1 MIPRRAADTLLR
13 LSRGFPVV
21 AITGPR
27 QSGKTTLARAL
38 YPEKPYLSLE
48 SPDTRAFAQT
58 DPRGFLQNLPE
69 GAVLDEVQRCPDL
82 FSYLQERVDRE
93 GRMGQWVLTGS
104 QQFDLRSR
112 ITQSLAGRV
121 GMVQLLPFSAAELS
135 AANSQPADLD
145 TALYTGSWPP
155 LFDRDIAPAD
165 WYPAYVATY
174 LERDLHQLI
183 HVRDLS
189 TFQRFLRLC
198 AGRAG
203 QMLNLS
209 ALAIE
214 CGITHNTAK
223 AWISVLEASFILH
236 LLRPHHRN
244 FSKRLVKTPKLY
256 FCDTGLACWLLGVQT
271 PAQMALHPL
280 RGALFENWVVS
291 ELLKGRFNRGLPSN
305 LFFWR
310 DSTGNEVD
318 VLLEQGDRIT
328 PVEIKS
334 GRTVNEEW
342 FAGLRRWVALA
353 GDIAHTP
360 FLVYGGD
367 KEQRR
372 SGLTVLPW
380 TGIEAIAAVA

>member
-21 AITGPR
+21 AITG
-27 QSGKTTLARAL
+27 
-38 YPEKPYLSLE
+38 
-48 SPDTRAFAQT
+48 
-58 DPRGFLQNLPE
+58 
-69 GAVLDEVQRCPDL
+69 
-82 FSYLQERVDRE
+82 
-93 GRMGQWVLTGS
+93 
-104 QQFDLRSR
+104 SR
-112 ITQSLAGRV
+112 
-121 GMVQLLPFSAAELS
+121 
-135 AANSQPADLD
+135 
-145 TALYTGSWPP
+145 PP

-271 PAQMALHPL
+271 PAQIALHPL

>member
-271 PAQMALHPL
+271 PAQIALHPL